1 MPFYQ
6 YRHLNIDEKMLLTLA
21 IATLIAILSG
31 KLTIK
36 GIKKYVKK
44 RKNRRGDSDAGRD
57 SAGDK
62 GAGDRSK

>member
-6 YRHLNIDEKMLLTLA
+6 YKHLNIDEKMLLTLA

-62 GAGDRSK
+62 DAGDRSK